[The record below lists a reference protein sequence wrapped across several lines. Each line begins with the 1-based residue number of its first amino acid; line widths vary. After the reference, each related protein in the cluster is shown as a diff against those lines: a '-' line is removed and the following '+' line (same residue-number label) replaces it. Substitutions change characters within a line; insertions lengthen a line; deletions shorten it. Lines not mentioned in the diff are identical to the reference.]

1 MYRSLVNGHLFLHN
15 CSSLIENMSRCLH
28 HNTLGCIAQCPG
40 RCCLHLYFGNVGLRL
55 HVHEL
60 AQWRGT
66 VAELCTHHA
75 LASLDPSARCLSL
88 PAPTADLV
96 FVFSLEEL
104 FLLHD
109 LLMSATLLLE
119 VADILAPPNGP
130 EATPHLHR

>member
-1 MYRSLVNGHLFLHN
+1 
-15 CSSLIENMSRCLH
+15 MSRCLH

-55 HVHEL
+55 HVHELAQWRGTVAELCTHHAL